1 MTELVGL
8 IWLGTGLL
16 GLVGTAYLLACCMRI
31 ASAIEFVVAVYVLS
45 WTWIVGIAFLLSP
58 AGLVTR
64 GWLTGAI
71 GCGFVGAFAAWHLCG
86 RPQPPTFRHMSPSV
100 RSALHEPAVAA
111 LAVAVA
117 LGVAYTLALALFT
130 PANEGDALAYHL
142 VRAASWKQEHML
154 GYVENAVDLRLNVN
168 PPNAEIGQLA
178 TMLLSGNDRYVAL
191 PQLAAYGVLVLAVVG
206 LARRVG
212 FGTTEAIFGGL
223 VFATLPVVVVQASG
237 ALNDL
242 VVASFLAAAAL
253 FALRPGSL
261 SLLFVAFTVGLALG
275 TKFTAALALPA
286 LIVVA
291 ALGRPR
297 QPWLSLAAAGFAGIA
312 LGSGWYLLNLAE
324 TGELDGGLAE
334 AADQRVELSL
344 PAITTEAMRL
354 TLDLVD
360 MSGAPRPHSTLYFA
374 SAGVIALLGLWT
386 ARRSIGQGMG
396 FAAASIV
403 VACIYF
409 VPRLVAEG
417 QDLVIRAW
425 SALGHPDTAPFEAA
439 WDLNEEADPVLSWY
453 GPLGALLL
461 CLGTVAVV
469 VLWRREKLPR
479 VVLGFVLAP
488 WMLLLTLSLTVVWDP
503 FRGRFLVF
511 GVALAAATWGALA
524 RWPAVAG
531 AVAAVG
537 VTSLALALANYQGR
551 PSGLADVWPRDEPPV
566 VSVSSIWA
574 ASRPEAQARL
584 RPQEGEEIVYDYF
597 AKTVPDDAA
606 VAVVA
611 RENEYLSPY
620 FGSRLSRNVALVSEG
635 DAAPEP
641 AEWLVIPPASNAR
654 RCRIAWTR
662 ELALESG
669 WRIERRIGPDTCLED
684 R

>member
-1 MTELVGL
+1 VTELVGL

-130 PANEGDALAYHL
+130 PANEGAALAYHL
-142 VRAASWKQEHML
+142 VRAAPWKQEHML

-178 TMLLSGNDRYVAL
+178 TMLLSGSDRYVAL
-191 PQLAAYGVLVLAVVG
+191 PQFAAYGVLVLAVAG

-223 VFATLPVVVVQASG
+223 LFATLPVVVVQASG

-253 FALRPGSL
+253 FALRPGNV
-261 SLLFVAFTVGLALG
+261 SLLFVSLAVGLALG

-286 LIVVA
+286 LIVVV

-297 QPWLSLAAAGFAGIA
+297 QHWPSLAAAGFAGIA
-312 LGSGWYLLNLAE
+312 LGSGWYLVNLAE

-344 PAITTEAMRL
+344 PAIT
-354 TLDLVD
+354 
-360 MSGAPRPHSTLYFA
+360 
-374 SAGVIALLGLWT
+374 
-386 ARRSIGQGMG
+386 
-396 FAAASIV
+396 
-403 VACIYF
+403 
-409 VPRLVAEG
+409 
-417 QDLVIRAW
+417 LVIRAW

-488 WMLLLTLSLTVVWDP
+488 WMLLLTLSLTIVWDP